1 MNKIEEIAGTIT
13 SVMFNGNHNV
23 SVNTDQ
29 GFQML
34 LFMFCSPLYPA
45 VKSCRV
51 EQMKQESSE
60 YCYVPA
66 SFEGDSGKWFKGNLI
81 ANKSPK
87 ETKVMNVAKKLNK
100 YLLSLE
106 SREIQELKDD
116 LRQGET
122 ISFIGHVTVIKK

>member
-13 SVMFNGNHNV
+13 SVMFHGDYNV

-34 LFMFCSPLYPA
+34 LFMFCSPFSIE
-45 VKSCRV
+45 KHCRI
-51 EQMKQESSE
+51 ERIKQESSE
-60 YCYVPA
+60 YHYVPA
-66 SFEGDSGKWFKGNLI
+66 SFEGDSGKWFKNSLI

-122 ISFIGHVTVIKK
+122 ISFIGYFTVIKK

>member
-13 SVMFNGNHNV
+13 SVMFNGDHNV

-66 SFEGDSGKWFKGNLI
+66 SFDSDSGKWFKGNLI

-122 ISFIGHVTVIKK
+122 ISFIGYFTVIKK